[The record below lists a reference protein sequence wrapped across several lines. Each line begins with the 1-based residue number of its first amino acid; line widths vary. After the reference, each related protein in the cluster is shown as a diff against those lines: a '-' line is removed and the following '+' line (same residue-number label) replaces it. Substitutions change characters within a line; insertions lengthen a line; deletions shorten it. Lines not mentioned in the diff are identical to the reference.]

1 MVEIINGKVQ
11 IIKEPEKQLTRR
23 QDAPKVY
30 GLNAIVMFDSKKFMR
45 TRKLLTNKSKIYE
58 ISKHHGHMIDFEYD
72 FLVAELLMKEFNN
85 KQQN

>member
-1 MVEIINGKVQ
+1 
-11 IIKEPEKQLTRR
+11 
-23 QDAPKVY
+23 
-30 GLNAIVMFDSKKFMR
+30 MR

-85 KQQN
+85 K